1 MKGSSLNVGFK
12 HHIHTDIIAI
22 VMSLLYCIS
31 HCATGLNF
39 TLGLL
44 HGKKLCKHRIG
55 KGCKIR
61 KRTLKKFRSG
71 SFPLQQQKGMYN
83 IPAWIQWVEDKSI
96 VDFGIFTG
104 FVHIKKRGIS
114 KQQIKMKCYSEMILS
129 SFNLVSSVWSSVFLS
144 YLMLLIIII
153 LLWFWYGTLEHLLCV
168 LITVFGIIYI
178 YNLSTERISAKS
190 A

>member
-1 MKGSSLNVGFK
+1 MQGSSLNVGFK

-96 VDFGIFTG
+96 VGFGIFTG

-114 KQQIKMKCYSEMILS
+114 KQQIKMKCYYYLLYYYLNRKIYQ
-129 SFNLVSSVWSSVFLS
+129 FKIS
-144 YLMLLIIII
+144 YLIFYLIKDVKNVTNKPNQ
-153 LLWFWYGTLEHLLCV
+153 WQYTW
-168 LITVFGIIYI
+168 
-178 YNLSTERISAKS
+178 
-190 A
+190 